1 MDLTDQEVIFTA
13 MIKTTIVYDGVSGG
27 AFNGGRYLA
36 NAISSKG
43 GSVIVLQ
50 SNAGLSAGDLSDA
63 LASVTDCYEWTIDH
77 NLRGKY
83 TANNGCS
90 FDDSSL
96 TVEICNVSFKTLSDI
111 AERLCNWLKLDGV
124 LIKDTNS
131 GRVVLI
137 ET

>member
-1 MDLTDQEVIFTA
+1 MR
-13 MIKTTIVYDGVSGG
+13 KTTIVYDGVSGG

-43 GSVIVLQ
+43 GSVIVIP
-50 SNAGLSAGDLSDA
+50 SNAEFSAGDFA
-63 LASVTDCYEWTIDH
+63 EAIVNVTGSHFYTIGQFLH
-77 NLRGKY
+77 GNY
-83 TANNGCS
+83 AANNGCS

>member
-43 GSVIVLQ
+43 GSVIVLP
-50 SNAGLSAGDLSDA
+50 SNAELSTGELAEII
-63 LASVTDCYEWTIDH
+63 ASVIDGHEWTIGH

-83 TANNGCS
+83 TASNGCS
-90 FDDSSL
+90 FDDASL
-96 TVEICNVSFKTLSDI
+96 AVEISDVSFETLTDI
-111 AERLCNWLKLDGV
+111 AERLCRVLRLDRALLKDMV
-124 LIKDTNS
+124 S
-131 GRVVLI
+131 GMVVRI
-137 ET
+137 EI

>member
-1 MDLTDQEVIFTA
+1 MR
-13 MIKTTIVYDGVSGG
+13 KTTIVYDGVSGG

-43 GSVIVLQ
+43 GSVIVIP
-50 SNAGLSAGDLSDA
+50 SNAEFSSGNFAEA
-63 LASVTDCYEWTIDH
+63 IVNVTGSQFLHGNYA
-77 NLRGKY
+77 
-83 TANNGCS
+83 ANNGCS

>member
-1 MDLTDQEVIFTA
+1 